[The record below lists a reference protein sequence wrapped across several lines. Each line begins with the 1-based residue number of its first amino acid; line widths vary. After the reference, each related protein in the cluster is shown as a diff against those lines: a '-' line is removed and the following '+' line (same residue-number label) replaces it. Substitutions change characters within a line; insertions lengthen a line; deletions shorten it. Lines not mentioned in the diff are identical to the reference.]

1 MVDEGD
7 DDRAAEEVG
16 GSGEGAAEDG
26 GDEAE
31 NGGNGGDVEGEKAP
45 GADRAMELSGGVCKY
60 YVDRKEIK
68 NILFYNFKFLYDI
81 IFLN

>member
-16 GSGEGAAEDG
+16 GSGGGAAEDG

-31 NGGNGGDVEGEKAP
+31 DGGYGGDVEGEKAP
-45 GADRAMELSGGVCKY
+45 GAERSHGMEWRC
-60 YVDRKEIK
+60 
-68 NILFYNFKFLYDI
+68 LFFWWFFLW
-81 IFLN
+81 LETSS